1 MPLCTPYV
9 QGVIRPGLSLK
20 KKSQCAAVTVCSAI
34 PEIGIF
40 QMSAVP
46 LENSEQ
52 DKSDTSGLL
61 ENCLQLFPLFP
72 FPFLWVHEVGL
83 KMRSS
88 AGLDAA

>member
-1 MPLCTPYV
+1 MCRCD
-9 QGVIRPGLSLK
+9 GVLN
-20 KKSQCAAVTVCSAI
+20 I

-46 LENSEQ
+46 LENSDQ
-52 DKSDTSGLL
+52 DKPDTSGLL
-61 ENCLQLFPLFP
+61 ENHLQFNYFR

-83 KMRSS
+83 QMGSS